1 VFGPGRSSGRK
12 ETQKFAIKISEVVDG
27 LFVINLKIEMEVF
40 IYKKLRC
47 TDWIEVA
54 FDRN

>member
-1 VFGPGRSSGRK
+1 MFGPGRSSGRK